1 MAGFHKKLRSASV
14 ARLMPKSCDL
24 QVRENLMTRA
34 KEFNILVDDI
44 AITHLS
50 FGTEVIS
57 RHRQYL

>member
-1 MAGFHKKLRSASV
+1 MVLNVIPFGV
-14 ARLMPKSCDL
+14 

-50 FGTEVIS
+50 FGTEVS
-57 RHRQYL
+57 SAQT